1 MEDIVTLEEKS
12 EEKKLGALA
21 FAAALLAIAG
31 FVDATGFLTLGHL
44 FVSFMS
50 GNSTQAAI
58 AAAQGAWRD
67 AAAPGGIV
75 AAFVSGV
82 VCGRL
87 TAGDAKNR
95 HRPIILAVET
105 VCLGAAALTPRL
117 AAIAF
122 MAFAMGAQ
130 NAVLHKVGAARTSLT
145 YVTGTLVNFGET
157 VAEALLGSGS
167 ALLAIAYF
175 SQWISLIVGGALGA
189 IAYRSY
195 GLQAL
200 FAPAA
205 ALAGLSI
212 LTSALDWRVGRRL

>member
-1 MEDIVTLEEKS
+1 MATQERS
-12 EEKKLGALA
+12 EEEKLGALA

-58 AAAQGAWRD
+58 AGAQGAWRE
-67 AAAPGGIV
+67 AAAPGGIL

-87 TAGDAKNR
+87 IAGDAKNR
-95 HRPIILAVET
+95 RRSPILATET
-105 VCLGAAALTPRL
+105 ICLGAAALTPHS

-167 ALLAIAYF
+167 ALLPIAYL

-189 IAYRSY
+189 IAYRSF
-195 GLQAL
+195 GLEAL

-205 ALAGLSI
+205 ALASLAI
-212 LTSALDWRVGRRL
+212 LASRFD